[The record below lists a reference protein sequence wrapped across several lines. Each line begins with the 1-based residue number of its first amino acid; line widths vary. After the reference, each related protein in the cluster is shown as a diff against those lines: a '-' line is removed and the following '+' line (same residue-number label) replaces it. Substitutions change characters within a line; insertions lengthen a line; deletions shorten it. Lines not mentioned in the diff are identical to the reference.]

1 MAARRLPAFR
11 GRNSERQVLDRLL
24 DTARSGESAVLAIR
38 GEAGVGKTSLLR
50 YCARQAS
57 GFRVLQIAGVESEM
71 ELAYAGLHQLCAPE
85 VARLDAIPSPQRDA
99 LRVAFGLSPG
109 DAPDRFLVALATLS
123 LLVEIAAER
132 PLLCL
137 VDDAQWLDAASAMVL
152 GFVARR
158 LLGESVAML
167 LAVRQSTDGHQLD
180 GLPELPIGGLA
191 DADARALLA
200 SAVAGPLDDRVRD
213 RLVAETGG
221 NPLALLELTRDTTA
235 AELARGFLLPGP
247 GDLSDQIE
255 DRYQRRLAALPEAT
269 QRLLLLAAADPTG
282 DATLLWRAAQ
292 ELDITPDAAG
302 AAETEQLLTIGARV
316 QFRHPLVRS
325 AVYRVARPHDRRAAH
340 LALAEATDPR
350 VDRDRRAWHRA
361 AAAPGPDEDV
371 AAELE
376 RCAGRAEARGGL
388 AAAAALLQRAVA
400 LTPEPARQADRA
412 LAAAQ
417 AHLHA
422 GAFDAALA
430 QLPAAE
436 AGAVDDLQRARLDLL
451 RGQIA
456 FASGV
461 GNEAPPLLLKAAE
474 RLESLDVELA
484 RETYLDAWG
493 AALFAGG
500 LASSGTLLEVSR
512 AARSAPAPP
521 QAPRPSDVLL
531 DGLAA
536 LVTDGRTEAASVLRR
551 SADAFAADDAPGPE
565 IFGSGWLMTV
575 PCNVLWDDET
585 WHAINRRQLRLVRD
599 AGALARLPIDLTAS
613 AMLHTLWG
621 EFEGAAAA
629 IAEAET
635 VTQATHTRMAPY
647 GAMLLAAL
655 SGSRRRGHH
664 ADRGRHEGRDR
675 RRPGHRRAVRTM
687 GHRDPEQRPRSLR
700 TGAGGRPGRDRGDAR
715 AVPRRTGAPRA
726 DRGEHEDRPD
736 RARCRGAPASRAG
749 RRRRHAPTG
758 PSASRRARERCSVM
772 ATGRSARIEKP
783 STGWAARGCAPS
795 WPARTSSTASG
806 CAATTAAATPASSCA
821 RPTTCSRPSAW
832 RRSASAPADELV
844 ATGETV
850 RKRRDDTRTELT
862 PQEKHIA
869 RLARDGRTNSEI
881 GAELYISARTVEWHL
896 RKVFTKLGIS
906 SRKGLREALPA
917 RRPDTTPA

>member
-1 MAARRLPAFR
+1 MAARHLPAFR
-11 GRNSERQVLDRLL
+11 GRISERQVLDRLL
-24 DTARSGESAVLAIR
+24 DTARSGESAVLAIS

-50 YCARQAS
+50 YCARQAA

-71 ELAYAGLHQLCAPE
+71 ELAYAGLHQLCTPD
-85 VARLDAIPSPQRDA
+85 VAHLDAIPSPQRDA
-99 LRVAFGLSPG
+99 LGVALGLSPG

-137 VDDAQWLDAASAMVL
+137 VDDAQWLDRASAMVL

-167 LAVRQSTDGHQLD
+167 FAVRQPTEDHQLV
-180 GLPELPIGGLA
+180 GLPELRIGGLA
-191 DADARALLA
+191 DADAKALLA
-200 SAVAGPLDDRVRD
+200 SAVAGRLDDRVRD
-213 RLVAETGG
+213 RLVAETRG

-235 AELARGFLLPGP
+235 GELARGFLPPGP
-247 GDLSDQIE
+247 GGLSHQIE

-302 AAETEQLLTIGARV
+302 AAEADQLLSVGARV

-325 AVYRVARPHDRRAAH
+325 AVYRVAGPHDRRAAH
-340 LALAEATDPR
+340 LALAEATDPQ
-350 VDRDRRAWHRA
+350 VDPDRRAWHRA
-361 AAAPGPDEDV
+361 AAAPGPDEGV

-417 AHLHA
+417 AHLRA
-422 GAFDAALA
+422 GDFDAALA

-436 AGAVDDLQRARLDLL
+436 AGAADDLQRARLDLL

-461 GNEAPPLLLKAAE
+461 GSEAPPLLLKAAE
-474 RLESLDVELA
+474 RLESLDVALA

-493 AALFAGG
+493 AALFAGR
-500 LASSGTLLEVSR
+500 LAGSGTLLEVSR

-521 QAPRPSDVLL
+521 RAPRPSDVLL

-551 SADAFAADDAPGPE
+551 SADAFAADDTPGPE

-613 AMLHTLWG
+613 AMLHAQWG
-621 EFEGAAAA
+621 DFEGAAAA

-655 SGSRRRGHH
+655 
-664 ADRGRHEGRDR
+664 AGRD
-675 RRPGHRRAVRTM
+675 GEATTLIDAAM
-687 GHRDPEQRPRSLR
+687 KAA
-700 TGAGGRPGRDRGDAR
+700 TAGGQGIGVQYGRWATAILNNGLGRYEQALAAARDATEELPELFLAARALPELIEASTRTDQIELGVTALERLEQVTATARTDWALGVAARSRALLADGDAAEGSYR
-715 AVPRRTGAPRA
+715 EAVDRLRRTKLRPELARA
-726 DRGEHEDRPD
+726 HLVYGEWLRRHNRRSDAREQLRAAHDLFD
-736 RARCRGAPASRAG
+736 AIGMEAFGERAR
-749 RRRRHAPTG
+749 
-758 PSASRRARERCSVM
+758 RE
-772 ATGRSARIEKP
+772 
-783 STGWAARGCAPS
+783 
-795 WPARTSSTASG
+795 
-806 CAATTAAATPASSCA
+806 
-821 RPTTCSRPSAW
+821 
-832 RRSASAPADELV
+832 LL

-850 RKRRDDTRTELT
+850 RKRRDDTRTDLT

-906 SRKGLREALPA
+906 SRKGLRDALPPRRRDA
-917 RRPDTTPA
+917 RPA